1 VAEHF
6 EARLDLLSR
15 AVHEH
20 EVHAE
25 RGEQVQI
32 VREVEEAAVRYHV
45 TAKRND
51 EDLAAERVDIGGD
64 RLEPVDKSILAR
76 KSLTTNGLRVCTG
89 CAARTILVFAC
100 DGALLLA
107 RGAVRNSG
115 FELRTGVY
123 VNSLLEESFTWSFAR
138 S

>member
-1 VAEHF
+1 MGDIEKTPVGDDIAAES
-6 EARLDLLSR
+6 D
-15 AVHEH
+15 
-20 EVHAE
+20 
-25 RGEQVQI
+25 
-32 VREVEEAAVRYHV
+32 
-45 TAKRND
+45 D
-51 EDLAAERVDIGGD
+51 EDLAAECMDVRGD
-64 RLEPVDKSILAR
+64 RLEPVDESILAR

-89 CAARTILVFAC
+89 CAARTIIVCAC

-123 VNSLLEESFTWSFAR
+123 VNSRLEESFTWSFAR